1 MIFKELLQKLE
12 NADNP
17 IAQIVQKTDCSKVL
31 VIGFKKGMI
40 LKEHKTDIPAQ
51 LLVIKGSVV
60 YNEKNHQEALS
71 LYDMKNI
78 QPDVSHSVEAKED
91 SLCLL
96 FKG

>member
-12 NADNP
+12 TAENP
-17 IAQIVQKTDCSKVL
+17 IAQIVQKTDSSKVL
-31 VIGFKKGMI
+31 VIGFKAGMI

-51 LLVIKGSVV
+51 LLVIKGNVI
-60 YNEKNHQEALS
+60 YKEKNHQESLS

-78 QPDVSHSVEAKED
+78 QPDISHSVEAQED

>member
-1 MIFKELLQKLE
+1 MMLKELLQKLE
-12 NADNP
+12 TAENP

-31 VIGFKKGMI
+31 VIAFKKGMI

-51 LLVIKGSVV
+51 LLVIKGSVI
-60 YNEKNHQEALS
+60 YKEKNHQESLS
-71 LYDMKNI
+71 LYDTKNI
-78 QPDVSHSVEAKED
+78 QPDILHSVTAQED

>member
-12 NADNP
+12 TAENP
-17 IAQIVQKTDCSKVL
+17 VAEIIQKTDSSKVL

-51 LLVIKGSVV
+51 LLVIKGSVI
-60 YNEKNHQEALS
+60 YKEKNHKEALS
-71 LYDMKNI
+71 LYDKKNI
-78 QPDVSHSVEAKED
+78 QPDILHSVEAIED